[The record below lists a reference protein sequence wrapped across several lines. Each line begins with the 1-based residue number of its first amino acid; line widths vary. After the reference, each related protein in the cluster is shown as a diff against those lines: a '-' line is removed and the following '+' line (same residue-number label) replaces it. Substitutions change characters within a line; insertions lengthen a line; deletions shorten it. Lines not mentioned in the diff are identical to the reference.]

1 MAYTDYLTPDE
12 ASACAEF
19 GAANEIASSGLGKSA
34 AGVMDLLSPSAVT
47 KAVGAAAL
55 IAGVPAG
62 VLAHEIGR
70 GVTADRREERERMEK
85 AKLYREAAARLRSV
99 VAERTQGQ

>member
-1 MAYTDYLTPDE
+1 MAYTDFLTPDE

-19 GAANEIASSGLGKSA
+19 GAAGELAASGMCKSA
-34 AGVMDLLSPSAVT
+34 AGAWDLLSPSAMT

-70 GVTADRREERERMEK
+70 GVTADRRDERERMEK
-85 AKLYREAAARLRSV
+85 AKLYREAAARLRAV
-99 VAERTQGQ
+99 AAERTAR